1 MDRYNNYHKHDHISN
16 IWLPDSNSKIVDY
29 AERAI
34 ELDEKNVWTT
44 NHGSGGDIFEAR
56 SVCDSKK
63 LNCKFGIEG
72 YIVKNPLEKDNRN
85 YHIVL
90 IPKTNIARKKLNK
103 VNSHANIDGFY
114 YRPRMFL
121 SDILEMFDKNEL
133 YITTACVAGI
143 IRDDDGLSDIFY
155 PLYEKFGKNVFVEVQ
170 NHDEDNQKNINRRAV
185 KLSKELGISLIAA
198 NDSHYIYPHQQG
210 ERLELLRGKG
220 IEFGN
225 EETFILDYPDID
237 TFYNR
242 FVKQGVLTNEEV
254 VSAINQTLVLDECEN
269 IDIDKQIKMPT
280 IYPDK
285 TEDEKVEILK
295 KIVNKRFTGVMR
307 EDGIDKKEQKK
318 YIAECQREMK
328 VIEETEEVHTAD
340 YFLLNEKLFD
350 LAINKYGG
358 ILTRTGRGSC
368 GSFILNKILGL
379 TQIDR
384 LQTTLPLYSERFMS
398 TARLLENHA
407 LPDFDAN
414 VVSQEPFVKASR
426 ELLGENGCY
435 PMIAYGTMKES
446 EAFRN
451 VCRSAKDNYDEF
463 NEVGKNIDKY
473 RDNLK
478 WKPRIDE
485 AQKYIGTI
493 ISASVHPCAHLLM
506 NDDIQYEVGV
516 LKIGDAIC
524 AMITSG
530 EADEWKFLKN
540 DYLIVSV
547 WDIIDKVFKKIGK
560 PIMTVK
566 QLLAS
571 IDDSVWKLFD
581 DGITCTLNQV
591 GEDWATAIIRKYK
604 PRSMEE
610 LAMFV
615 AAIRPNFA
623 PQRDDFIARKPY
635 TTGSKDLDEVL
646 RATNHRV
653 LFQENLMQYFEWLG
667 ITPAESIGLIKKI
680 SKKKIKPEDF
690 KNLEERIKK
699 KWIENTGS
707 DKGFDKTW
715 SDMQAQM
722 GYGFNCVSF
731 DTKFLRSHNG
741 KFAPTVEEMYLIKN
755 DPKYAKQTGH
765 YSLHK
770 KYVSF
775 GYGYAFS
782 LFEDGKIHENKI
794 VDIHPAG
801 IRPTFKVTTSS
812 SSSIVCTDN
821 HKFPTPNG
829 EKPLKELS
837 VGDELY
843 HIGEYKKDTSYDYT
857 LTDGNFEKNF
867 PSVGECGFRK
877 NPNGVSVIYDD
888 FRRKCIE
895 ERKPCEK
902 CGKLYS
908 GGGRFEV
915 HHKDF
920 DRKNNSV
927 ENFSWLCCSCHKKE
941 HYANGRKKKYE
952 SGIEAITE
960 KIISIEPA
968 ELIQVYDVE
977 MADPSHNFVVDSGIV
992 TSNSPHGESTALDC
1006 LYCAYLKSHYPL
1018 EYYSVVL
1025 NIYKDDVEKTSK
1037 LIDELKYFNIKL
1049 EAGVFRHSDMDYSF
1063 DRETRTIYK
1072 GLASLKYISEDC
1084 CVELSNMRMLQFDT
1098 FTDLLVYIK
1107 ENTTINI
1114 RQLRVLTAINYFR
1127 EFGKNK
1133 KLLDILELF
1142 NNRYSKQHTDK
1153 TKAKRIAE
1161 IKEFEA
1167 DAEDVALPL
1176 NEQIELEQEYVGYIT
1191 VRIEDIPKRYVYVKD
1206 IDTKYT
1212 PRATLYCLNTGKTL
1226 EMKIDKRT
1234 FAKKKIK
1241 KGDVIYC
1248 KKFIKRENWS
1258 KTDDG
1263 FVRNGTFSDCLIDWK
1278 NIDGIFGE

>member
-1 MDRYNNYHKHDHISN
+1 MDRYNNYHKHDHVSN

-29 AERAI
+29 ASRAI
-34 ELDEKNVWTT
+34 ELGEKNVWTT

-56 SVCDSKK
+56 SVCDSKS
-63 LNCKFGIEG
+63 LNCKFGLEG

-103 VNSHANIDGFY
+103 ANSRANIEGFY
-114 YRPRMFL
+114 YRPRLFL
-121 SDILEMFDKNEL
+121 SDILEMFEENEL

-143 IRDDDGLSDIFY
+143 IRDEDGMNDIFY
-155 PLYEKFGKNVFVEVQ
+155 PLYEKFGKNVFLEVQ
-170 NHDEDNQKNINRRAV
+170 NHNEENQKEINRKAV
-185 KLSKELGISLIAA
+185 KLHNELGLKLIAA
-198 NDSHYIYPHQQG
+198 NDSHYIYPEQQG

-220 IEFGN
+220 IAFGN
-225 EETFILDYPDID
+225 EETFILDYPDIE
-237 TFYNR
+237 TFFGR
-242 FVKQGVLTNEEV
+242 FVKQGVLTKEDIVE
-254 VSAINQTLVLDECEN
+254 SINQTLVFDDCEN
-269 IDIDKQIKMPT
+269 INIDKEIKMPT

-285 TEDEKVEILK
+285 TEDEKVELLK
-295 KIVNKRFTGVMR
+295 KVVNKRFKSVMD
-307 EDGIDKKEQKK
+307 EDGISKQDQKK

-328 VIEETEEVHTAD
+328 VIEETEEVHTSD

-414 VVSQEPFVKASR
+414 VVAQEPFVKASR
-426 ELLGENGCY
+426 ELLGDNGCY

-451 VCRSAKDNYDEF
+451 VCRSAKDNYEEF
-463 NEVGKNIDKY
+463 NEVGKNIDKF
-473 RDNLK
+473 RDDKK

-506 NDDIQYEVGV
+506 NTDIQYEVGV
-516 LKIGDAIC
+516 LKIGEAIC

-530 EADEWKFLKN
+530 EADEWKYLKN

-547 WDIIDKVFKKIGK
+547 WDIIDKVFKKIGQ

-571 IDDSVWKLFD
+571 IDDKVWKLFD

-615 AAIRPNFA
+615 ASIRPNFA

-635 TTGSKDLDEVL
+635 TTGSKELDEVL
-646 RATNHRV
+646 KATGHRV

-667 ITPAESIGLIKKI
+667 VTPAESIGLIKKI

-690 KNLEERIKK
+690 KNLEERIRN
-699 KWIENTGS
+699 KWIENTGTI
-707 DKGFDKTW
+707 DGFEKSW

-722 GYGFNCVSF
+722 GYGFNCVAG
-731 DTKFLRSHNG
+731 DTKFFRQRNG
-741 KFAPTVEEMYLIKN
+741 GYSPTIEEMYLIMN
-755 DPKYAKQTGH
+755 DVKYARDSGH
-765 YSLHK
+765 KNLHK
-770 KYVSF
+770 KYVAC
-775 GYGYAFS
+775 GYGKALS
-782 LFEDGKIHENKI
+782 MFEDGKIRLNNI

-801 IRPTFKVTTSS
+801 IRPTFKITTATGAE
-812 SSSIVCTDN
+812 IVCTSN
-821 HKFPTPNG
+821 HNFPTPKG
-829 EKPLKELS
+829 KKPLEKLS

-843 HIGEYKKDTSYDYT
+843 IRGSYEKTQANYA
-857 LTDGNFEKNF
+857 LTNGRTKVYE
-867 PSVGECGFRK
+867 
-877 NPNGVSVIYDD
+877 NGVSAVVD
-888 FRRKCIE
+888 
-895 ERKPCEK
+895 
-902 CGKLYS
+902 
-908 GGGRFEV
+908 
-915 HHKDF
+915 
-920 DRKNNSV
+920 
-927 ENFSWLCCSCHKKE
+927 
-941 HYANGRKKKYE
+941 
-952 SGIEAITE
+952 
-960 KIISIEPA
+960 KIVSIEPQG
-968 ELIQVYDVE
+968 LKQVYDIE
-977 MADPSHNFVVDSGIV
+977 MSDPAHNFVVESGIV
-992 TSNSPHGESTALDC
+992 TSNSPHGEATALDC
-1006 LYCAYLKSHYPL
+1006 LYCAYLKANYPL

-1025 NIYKDDVEKTSK
+1025 NIYRDDVEKTSK
-1037 LIDELKYFNIKL
+1037 LIEELKYFNISL
-1049 EAGVFRHSDMDYSF
+1049 EAGVFRHSDMEYTF
-1063 DRETRTIYK
+1063 DKETRTIYK
-1072 GLASLKYISEDC
+1072 GLSSLKYISEDC
-1084 CVELSNMRMLQFDT
+1084 CTELSDMRMVQFDS
-1098 FTDLLVYIK
+1098 FTMLLVYIK
-1107 ENTTINI
+1107 ENTHINV

-1133 KLLDILELF
+1133 KLLAVLELF
-1142 NNRYSKQHTDK
+1142 DKRYSKQHTDK
-1153 TKAKRIAE
+1153 TKIKRIAE
-1161 IKEFEA
+1161 IKEFEENEP
-1167 DAEDVALPL
+1167 DESLPL
-1176 NEQIELEQEYVGYIT
+1176 AEQIELEQEYIGYIT
-1191 VRIEDIPKRYVYVKD
+1191 VRIPELPKRYTYVKE
-1206 IDTKYT
+1206 IDTKFT
-1212 PRATLYCLNTGKTL
+1212 PRVSLYCLNTGKT
-1226 EMKIDKRT
+1226 IDAKVDRKK
-1234 FAKKKIK
+1234 FAKEKFKA
-1241 KGDVIYC
+1241 GDVIFC
-1248 KKFIKRENWS
+1248 KRFEKRENWS

-1263 FVRNGTFSDCLIDWK
+1263 FVRNGTYSDVLVDWK
-1278 NIDGIFGE
+1278 KSKID